1 MINRSATNLPNIPKT
16 VRLVFSIGIIFLLI
30 MSLLRLALFISF
42 SAQGHSFL
50 SLLPAFLL
58 GLRYDL
64 RYAGIFSAVLLI
76 TGSFTF
82 LDPFRSKAGR
92 RWLFFL
98 GGLAG
103 LILVIFY
110 CVDFAHYAY
119 LSQRLNGSVLNYLTD
134 AGISAGVVWQTY
146 PVFRILLMLVAGTW
160 LIRWLVKVIFQRISR
175 QESRPISQR
184 ARVGWFVVLFVL
196 LGGGIFG
203 RIGQF
208 PLRWSD
214 AFSLG
219 GDYQANLS
227 LNPFQSFFSS
237 LKFRHSTYDEAKVNA
252 AIPVLAPYF
261 GWESGGRTRE
271 GTAGVLNDS
280 VFERRVAPRT
290 EGLMITGTG
299 MTGVRTAALGSGG
312 PGGSADGGRSLPK
325 VAERPNVIIVICES
339 FSAYKSSMWG
349 NPLNTTPFFD
359 SLCGKGIFFDRCFT
373 PSYGTARGVW
383 AVVTGIPDVA
393 PATTTSSRNPS
404 AVDQHTIIND
414 FEGYDKFYFLG
425 GSTSWANIRGLLT
438 NNIQGLHLYEQ
449 ENYSSPKVDVWGIS
463 DKNLFLE
470 ANKVLRQQQQP
481 FFAIIQTADNHRP
494 YTIPQEDQ
502 AAFHSV
508 TVAKDSLE
516 KFGFASNEEMN
527 AFRYT
532 DFGYRTFIEAA
543 SREKYFKNTI
553 FLFVGDHGIPGD
565 AGALFPRAW
574 TDDRL
579 TAEHVPL
586 LIYAPAM
593 TVAERENI
601 VCSQVD
607 VLPTLAGLC
616 RIPYTNTTLGRDLL
630 DSARIAGKGL
640 AFIYDPDQAYYGVV
654 SEGYFYRRGFKTGKE
669 DIVSVVNNDPPSSA
683 VTHGPLEAQLRR
695 LSEGMY
701 ETARYMLLKNK
712 KK

>member
-1 MINRSATNLPNIPKT
+1 
-16 VRLVFSIGIIFLLI
+16 

-58 GLRYDL
+58 GLRYDV

-76 TGSFTF
+76 TGSFVF
-82 LDPFRSKAGR
+82 LDPFRREAGR

-119 LSQRLNGSVLNYLTD
+119 LSQRLNASVLNYLTD

-146 PVFRILLMLVAGTW
+146 PVFRILLVLVAGTW

-184 ARVGWFVVLFVL
+184 ARIIWFVVLFVL

-219 GDYQANLS
+219 SDYQANLS

-237 LKFRHSTYDEAKVNA
+237 LKFRHSIYDEAKVKA

-261 GWESGGRTRE
+261 GWDSGSRT
-271 GTAGVLNDS
+271 LNDG
-280 VFERRVAPRT
+280 VFGRRVAPGA
-290 EGLMITGTG
+290 EGLTGAT
-299 MTGVRTAALGSGG
+299 
-312 PGGSADGGRSLPK
+312 DGGRGVPK
-325 VAERPNVIIVICES
+325 EEAGRPNVVIVICES

-414 FEGYDKFYFLG
+414 FEGYDKYYFLG

-481 FFAIIQTADNHRP
+481 FFAIVQTADNHRP
-494 YTIPQEDQ
+494 YTIPQEDR

-508 TVAKDSLE
+508 TVSKDSLE

-586 LIYAPAM
+586 LIYAPGR
-593 TVAERENI
+593 TVTVREDI

-630 DSARIAGKGL
+630 DSARMAGKGM

-669 DIVSVVNNDPPSSA
+669 DMVSVVNNDPPPPG

>member
-1 MINRSATNLPNIPKT
+1 
-16 VRLVFSIGIIFLLI
+16 

-58 GLRYDL
+58 GFRYDV

-76 TGSFTF
+76 TGSFAF
-82 LDPFRSKAGR
+82 LDPFRREAGR

-119 LSQRLNGSVLNYLTD
+119 LSQRLNASVLNYLTD

-146 PVFRILLMLVAGTW
+146 PVFRILLILVAGTW

-184 ARVGWFVVLFVL
+184 ARVIWFVVLFVL

-219 GDYQANLS
+219 SDYQANLS

-237 LKFRHSTYDEAKVNA
+237 LKFRHSIYDEAKVKA

-261 GWESGGRTRE
+261 GWNSGNAVQGLAGDS
-271 GTAGVLNDS
+271 GTAGRQGGAIVLNDS
-280 VFERRVAPRT
+280 VFERKVLPRQD
-290 EGLMITGTG
+290 
-299 MTGVRTAALGSGG
+299 GVGG
-312 PGGSADGGRSLPK
+312 AADGRPG
-325 VAERPNVIIVICES
+325 RPNIVIVICES

-414 FEGYDKFYFLG
+414 FEGYDKYYFLG

-494 YTIPQEDQ
+494 YTIPEEDR

-508 TVAKDSLE
+508 TASKDSLE

-586 LIYAPAM
+586 LIYAPGM

-630 DSARIAGKGL
+630 DSARMAGKGM

-669 DIVSVVNNDPPSSA
+669 DMVSVINNDPPPSA

>member
-1 MINRSATNLPNIPKT
+1 
-16 VRLVFSIGIIFLLI
+16 
-30 MSLLRLALFISF
+30 MSLLRLALYISF
-42 SAQGHSFL
+42 SAQGHSL
-50 SLLPAFLL
+50 TSLLPSFLL

-64 RYAGIFSAVLLI
+64 RYAGILSVVLLI
-76 TGSFTF
+76 TSSFVF
-82 LDPFRSKAGR
+82 LDPFRREAGR

-103 LILVIFY
+103 LILVVFY

-119 LSQRLNGSVLNYLTD
+119 LSQRLNASVLNYLTD

-146 PVFRILLMLVAGTW
+146 PVLRILLALVAGTW
-160 LIRWLVKVIFQRISR
+160 LIRWLVKVIFQRINR

-184 ARVGWFVVLFVL
+184 VRIVWFVVLFVL
-196 LGGGIFG
+196 LGVGIFG

-237 LKFRHSTYDEAKVNA
+237 LKFRHSTYDEARVKA
-252 AIPVLAPYF
+252 AYPVLAPYF
-261 GWESGGRTRE
+261 GWDSGYNRVR
-271 GTAGVLNDS
+271 AGQ
-280 VFERRVAPRT
+280 P
-290 EGLMITGTG
+290 
-299 MTGVRTAALGSGG
+299 G
-312 PGGSADGGRSLPK
+312 P
-325 VAERPNVIIVICES
+325 RPNVVIVICES
-339 FSAYKSSMWG
+339 FSGYKSSMWG

-414 FEGYDKFYFLG
+414 FEGYDKLYFLG

-470 ANKVLRQQQQP
+470 ANKVLGQQQQP

-508 TVAKDSLE
+508 TVSKDSLE
-516 KFGFASNEEMN
+516 KYGFASNEEMN

-586 LIYAPAM
+586 LIYAPGM

-630 DSARIAGKGL
+630 DSSRMAGRGM

-669 DIVSVVNNDPPSSA
+669 DLVSVVNNDPPSPA
-683 VTHGPLEAQLRR
+683 VVNGPIEAQLRR

>member
-1 MINRSATNLPNIPKT
+1 
-16 VRLVFSIGIIFLLI
+16 LVFSIGIIFLLI

-42 SAQGHSFL
+42 SAQGHSL
-50 SLLPAFLL
+50 ASLLSSFLL

-64 RYAGIFSAVLLI
+64 RYAGILSVVLLI
-76 TGSFTF
+76 SGSFAF
-82 LDPFRSKAGR
+82 LDPFRREAGR

-103 LILVIFY
+103 LILVVFY
-110 CVDFAHYAY
+110 CVDFAHYSY
-119 LSQRLNGSVLNYLTD
+119 LSQRLNASVLNYLTD

-146 PVFRILLMLVAGTW
+146 PVLRILLVLIAGTW
-160 LIRWLVKVIFQRISR
+160 LIRWLMKVIFQRISR

-184 ARVGWFVVLFVL
+184 ARIAWFVVLFVL
-196 LGGGIFG
+196 LGAGIFG

-219 GDYQANLS
+219 SDYQANLA

-237 LKFRHSTYDEAKVNA
+237 LKFRHSVYDEAKVKA
-252 AIPVLAPYF
+252 AIPVLAPYY
-261 GWESGGRTRE
+261 GWDSGAADTGGGGSVRGLAGDGGGGE
-271 GTAGVLNDS
+271 GGVGTLNDS
-280 VFERRVAPRT
+280 LFERRVAPRT
-290 EGLMITGTG
+290 DGLTD
-299 MTGVRTAALGSGG
+299 AGSGG
-312 PGGSADGGRSLPK
+312 QGLPGAGG
-325 VAERPNVIIVICES
+325 RPNVVIVICES

-414 FEGYDKFYFLG
+414 FEGYNKYYFLG

-508 TVAKDSLE
+508 TVSKDSLE
-516 KFGFASNEEMN
+516 QFGFASNEEMN

-565 AGALFPRAW
+565 ARALFPRAW

-586 LIYAPAM
+586 LIYAPGM
-593 TVAERENI
+593 TVTERENI
-601 VCSQVD
+601 VCSQID
-607 VLPTLAGLC
+607 ILPTLAGLC

-630 DSARIAGKGL
+630 DSARMTGRGM

-654 SEGYFYRRGFKTGKE
+654 SQGYFYRRGFKTGKE
-669 DIVSVVNNDPPSSA
+669 DLVSVMNNDPAPSA

>member
-1 MINRSATNLPNIPKT
+1 
-16 VRLVFSIGIIFLLI
+16 
-30 MSLLRLALFISF
+30 MSLLRLALYISF
-42 SAQGHSFL
+42 SAQGHSL
-50 SLLPAFLL
+50 TSLLPSFLL

-64 RYAGIFSAVLLI
+64 RYAGILSVVLLI
-76 TGSFTF
+76 TSSFVF
-82 LDPFRSKAGR
+82 LDPFRREAGR

-103 LILVIFY
+103 LILVVFY

-119 LSQRLNGSVLNYLTD
+119 LSQRLNASVLNYLTD

-146 PVFRILLMLVAGTW
+146 PVLRILLALVAGTW
-160 LIRWLVKVIFQRISR
+160 LIRWLVKVIFQRINR

-184 ARVGWFVVLFVL
+184 VRIVWFVVLFVL
-196 LGGGIFG
+196 LGVGIFG

-237 LKFRHSTYDEAKVNA
+237 LKFRHSTYDEARVKA
-252 AIPVLAPYF
+252 AYPVLAPYF
-261 GWESGGRTRE
+261 GWDSGYNRVR
-271 GTAGVLNDS
+271 AGQ
-280 VFERRVAPRT
+280 P
-290 EGLMITGTG
+290 
-299 MTGVRTAALGSGG
+299 G
-312 PGGSADGGRSLPK
+312 PK
-325 VAERPNVIIVICES
+325 PNVVIVICES
-339 FSAYKSSMWG
+339 FSGYKSSMWG

-404 AVDQHTIIND
+404 AVNQHTIIND
-414 FEGYDKFYFLG
+414 FKGYNKYYFLG

-508 TVAKDSLE
+508 TVSKDSLAT
-516 KFGFASNEEMN
+516 FGFASNEEMN

-586 LIYAPAM
+586 LIYAPGM
-593 TVAERENI
+593 TVTERENI
-601 VCSQVD
+601 VCSQID
-607 VLPTLAGLC
+607 ILPTLAGLC

-630 DSARIAGKGL
+630 DSARMAGRGM

-669 DIVSVVNNDPPSSA
+669 DLVSVINNDPPPSA

>member
-1 MINRSATNLPNIPKT
+1 MINRSAANLPNIPKT

-30 MSLLRLALFISF
+30 MSLLRLALYISF

-50 SLLPAFLL
+50 SLLPSFLL
-58 GLRYDL
+58 GFRYDL
-64 RYAGIFSAVLLI
+64 RYAGILSAVLLI
-76 TGSFTF
+76 TGSFAF
-82 LDPFRSKAGR
+82 LDPFRREAGR
-92 RWLFFL
+92 RWLFFI

-103 LILVIFY
+103 LLVVFFY

-119 LSQRLNGSVLNYLTD
+119 LSQRLNASVLNYLTD

-146 PVFRILLMLVAGTW
+146 PVLRILLILVAGTW
-160 LIRWLVKVIFQRISR
+160 LVRWLVKVIFQYISR

-184 ARVGWFVVLFVL
+184 ARIGWFIVLFVL

-203 RIGQF
+203 RMGQF

-214 AFSLG
+214 AFTLG

-237 LKFRHSTYDEAKVNA
+237 LKFRHSTYDEAKVKA
-252 AIPVLAPYF
+252 AYPVLAPYF
-261 GWESGGRTRE
+261 GWDSGYDRVR
-271 GTAGVLNDS
+271 AG
-280 VFERRVAPRT
+280 EP
-290 EGLMITGTG
+290 
-299 MTGVRTAALGSGG
+299 G
-312 PGGSADGGRSLPK
+312 PK
-325 VAERPNVIIVICES
+325 PNVVIVICES

-414 FEGYDKFYFLG
+414 FEGYDKLYFLG

-438 NNIQGLHLYEQ
+438 NNIEGLHLYEQ
-449 ENYSSPKVDVWGIS
+449 GNYSAPKVDVWGIS

-481 FFAIIQTADNHRP
+481 FFTIIQTADNHRP
-494 YTIPQEDQ
+494 YTIPEEDR
-502 AAFHSV
+502 AAFHSL
-508 TVAKDSLE
+508 TVSKDSLE
-516 KFGFASNEEMN
+516 KYGFASNEEMN

-532 DFGYRTFIEAA
+532 DFGYRTLIEAA

-553 FLFVGDHGIPGD
+553 FLFIGDHGIPGD

-586 LIYAPAM
+586 LIYAPGM
-593 TVAERENI
+593 TVAERKHI

-630 DSARIAGKGL
+630 DSARMAGKGM

-669 DIVSVVNNDPPSSA
+669 DLVSVVNNDPPSSA
-683 VTHGPLEAQLRR
+683 LTSGPLEAQLRR

>member
-1 MINRSATNLPNIPKT
+1 M
-16 VRLVFSIGIIFLLI
+16 
-30 MSLLRLALFISF
+30 
-42 SAQGHSFL
+42 
-50 SLLPAFLL
+50 L
-58 GLRYDL
+58 GLRYDV

-76 TGSFTF
+76 TGSFAF
-82 LDPFRSKAGR
+82 LDPFRREGGR

-119 LSQRLNGSVLNYLTD
+119 LSQRLNASVLNYLTD

-146 PVFRILLMLVAGTW
+146 PVFRILLVLVAGTW

-184 ARVGWFVVLFVL
+184 ARIIWFVVLFVL

-219 GDYQANLS
+219 SDYQANLS

-237 LKFRHSTYDEAKVNA
+237 LKFRHSTYDEARVKA
-252 AIPVLAPYF
+252 AYPVLAPYF
-261 GWESGGRTRE
+261 GWHSGYDQVR
-271 GTAGVLNDS
+271 AGQ
-280 VFERRVAPRT
+280 P
-290 EGLMITGTG
+290 
-299 MTGVRTAALGSGG
+299 G
-312 PGGSADGGRSLPK
+312 PK
-325 VAERPNVIIVICES
+325 PNVVIVICES

-414 FEGYDKFYFLG
+414 FEGYDKYYFLG

-494 YTIPQEDQ
+494 YTIPQEDL

-508 TVAKDSLE
+508 TVPKDSLE

-543 SREKYFKNTI
+543 SREKYFNNTI

-593 TVAERENI
+593 TVAEREDI

-616 RIPYTNTTLGRDLL
+616 HIPYTNTTLGRDLL
-630 DSARIAGKGL
+630 DSAGMAGKGM

-654 SEGYFYRRGFKTGKE
+654 SKGYFYRRGFKTGKE
-669 DIVSVVNNDPPSSA
+669 DMVSVINNDPPPSE

>member
-1 MINRSATNLPNIPKT
+1 
-16 VRLVFSIGIIFLLI
+16 
-30 MSLLRLALFISF
+30 MSLLRLVLFISF

-50 SLLPAFLL
+50 SLLPSFLL

-64 RYAGIFSAVLLI
+64 RYAGILSAVLLI
-76 TGSFTF
+76 TGSFVF
-82 LDPFRSKAGR
+82 LDPFRREAGR

-98 GGLAG
+98 GGVAG
-103 LILVIFY
+103 LMLAVFY
-110 CVDFAHYAY
+110 CVDFAHYSY
-119 LSQRLNGSVLNYLTD
+119 LSQRLNASVLNYLTD

-146 PVFRILLMLVAGTW
+146 PVLRILLVLIAGTW
-160 LIRWLVKVIFQRISR
+160 LIRWLVKVIFQRLSR

-184 ARVGWFVVLFVL
+184 ARIAWFAVLFVL
-196 LGGGIFG
+196 LGAGIFG

-237 LKFRHSTYDEAKVNA
+237 LKFRHSTYDEARVKA
-252 AIPVLAPYF
+252 AIPVLAPYY
-261 GWESGGRTRE
+261 GWNSGTG
-271 GTAGVLNDS
+271 ALNDS
-280 VFERRVAPRT
+280 VFERRVAQVNGGQ
-290 EGLMITGTG
+290 GLPG
-299 MTGVRTAALGSGG
+299 AGG
-312 PGGSADGGRSLPK
+312 
-325 VAERPNVIIVICES
+325 RPNVVIVICES

-404 AVDQHTIIND
+404 AVNQHTIIND
-414 FEGYDKFYFLG
+414 FKGYNKYYFLG

-463 DKNLFLE
+463 DKNLFPE

-508 TVAKDSLE
+508 TVSKDSLAT
-516 KFGFASNEEMN
+516 FGFASNEEMN

-574 TDDRL
+574 TDERL

-586 LIYAPAM
+586 LIYAPGI
-593 TVAERENI
+593 TVTERKNI
-601 VCSQVD
+601 VCSQID
-607 VLPTLAGLC
+607 ILPTLAGLC

-630 DSARIAGKGL
+630 DSARMAGRGM

-669 DIVSVVNNDPPSSA
+669 DLVSVINNDPPPSA
-683 VTHGPLEAQLRR
+683 VTHGPLEVQLRR

>member
-1 MINRSATNLPNIPKT
+1 MPVLNKKDMINRSAANLPNIPKT

-50 SLLPAFLL
+50 SLLPSFLL

-64 RYAGIFSAVLLI
+64 RYAGILSAVLLI
-76 TGSFTF
+76 TGSFVF
-82 LDPFRSKAGR
+82 LDPFRREAGR

-98 GGLAG
+98 GGVAG
-103 LILVIFY
+103 LILAVFY
-110 CVDFAHYAY
+110 CVDFAHYSY
-119 LSQRLNGSVLNYLTD
+119 LSQRLNASVLNYMTD

-146 PVFRILLMLVAGTW
+146 PVFRILLVLIAGTW

-184 ARVGWFVVLFVL
+184 ARIAWFALLFVL
-196 LGGGIFG
+196 LGAGIFG

-219 GDYQANLS
+219 GDYQANLA

-237 LKFRHSTYDEAKVNA
+237 LKFRHSTYDEAKVKA
-252 AIPVLAPYF
+252 AIPVLAPYY
-261 GWESGGRTRE
+261 GWDSGYNRVR
-271 GTAGVLNDS
+271 AGQ
-280 VFERRVAPRT
+280 P
-290 EGLMITGTG
+290 
-299 MTGVRTAALGSGG
+299 G
-312 PGGSADGGRSLPK
+312 PK
-325 VAERPNVIIVICES
+325 PNVVIVICES

-359 SLCGKGIFFDRCFT
+359 SLCGKGIFFDHCFT

-414 FEGYDKFYFLG
+414 FEGYNKYYFLG

-508 TVAKDSLE
+508 TVSKDSLAT
-516 KFGFASNEEMN
+516 FGFASNEEMN

-586 LIYAPAM
+586 LIYAPGM
-593 TVAERENI
+593 TVTERENI
-601 VCSQVD
+601 VCSQID
-607 VLPTLAGLC
+607 ILPTLAGLC
-616 RIPYTNTTLGRDLL
+616 RITYTNTTLGRDLL
-630 DSARIAGKGL
+630 DSARMAGRGM

-669 DIVSVVNNDPPSSA
+669 DLVSVINNDPPPST
-683 VTHGPLEAQLRR
+683 VTHGPLAAQLRR